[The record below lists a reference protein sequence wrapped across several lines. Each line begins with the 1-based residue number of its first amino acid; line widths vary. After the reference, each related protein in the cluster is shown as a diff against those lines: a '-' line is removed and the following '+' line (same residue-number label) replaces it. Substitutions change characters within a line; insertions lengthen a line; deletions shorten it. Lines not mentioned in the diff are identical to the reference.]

1 MIKILKSIFSRQ
13 SRGLSYIEII
23 VTVTII
29 GIITVVSF
37 TSYTSGTQRKRVEY
51 TAHQIAQDIQ
61 RVQALSLTGKKPDT
75 GSSRPCG
82 HGLKF
87 IKGSGA
93 NAYVLFREMPDI
105 ATGDCSDSGARNKKH
120 DVGEEIENG
129 VVYFQSNIYIKD
141 ILDKNG
147 VSVGPD
153 GSFKD
158 IFLITPFANP
168 YQSQNGNVSSS
179 MNSGD
184 MIRVVL
190 GNSNF
195 EKTISIENQGVN
207 ALRVT
212 VD

>member
-1 MIKILKSIFSRQ
+1 MFKILKSIFSRQ

-23 VTVTII
+23 VTVAII

-61 RVQALSLTGKKPDT
+61 RAQALSLTGKKPDA

-93 NAYVLFREMPDI
+93 NIYVLFREMPDI
-105 ATGDCSDSGARNKKH
+105 ATGDCSDSGARNKKY
-120 DVGEEIENG
+120 DAGEEIENG
-129 VVYFQSNIYIKD
+129 IVYFQSNIYIKD
-141 ILDKNG
+141 ILYNWVPIG
-147 VSVGPD
+147 GD
-153 GSFKD
+153 GSFED
-158 IFLITPFANP
+158 VFLITPFANP
-168 YQSQNGNVSSS
+168 FQSQNVNVSSS

-184 MIRVVL
+184 VIRIVL
-190 GNSNF
+190 GNASF
-195 EKTISIENQGVN
+195 EKTISIQNQGVN
-207 ALRVT
+207 SLRVT